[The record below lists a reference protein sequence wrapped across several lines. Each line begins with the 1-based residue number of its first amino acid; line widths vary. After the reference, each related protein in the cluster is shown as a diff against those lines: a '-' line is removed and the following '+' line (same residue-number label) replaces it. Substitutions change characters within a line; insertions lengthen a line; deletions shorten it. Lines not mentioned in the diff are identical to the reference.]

1 MPRERLLAHGRRA
14 LSDQEL
20 LTLLL
25 GSGNRCKSGSQLAAE
40 ILNSCGNNLDEL
52 AKLSVEALCAIPGL
66 GQAKAMGLAAA
77 FELGLRRQVPS
88 ASKPSV
94 RSSADAYRIMRP
106 HLVDLQAEAFLV
118 LYMNRRHAVIR
129 LETLS
134 TGGISSTVVDVRLLL
149 KRALELG
156 ATSLIVGHNHPSGNL
171 NPSPQDRSLTEQLM
185 KASRFLE
192 VELLD
197 HLIVTEAGYTSFSD
211 EGLLGA

>member
-25 GSGNRCKSGSQLAAE
+25 GTGNRCKSGSQLAGE

-52 AKLSVEALCAIPGL
+52 AKLSVEALCSIPGL

-77 FELGLRRQVPS
+77 FELGLRRQVPN
-88 ASKPSV
+88 ASKPSI
-94 RSSADAYRIMRP
+94 RSSADAYRLMRP
-106 HLVDLQAEAFLV
+106 HLVDRQAEAFLV
-118 LYMNRRHAVIR
+118 LYMNRRHALIR

-134 TGGISSTVVDVRLLL
+134 FGGISSTVVDVRLLL

-156 ATSLIVGHNHPSGNL
+156 ATALIVGHNHPSGNL
-171 NPSPQDRSLTEQLM
+171 NPSPQDRSLTEQLK

-197 HLIVTEAGYTSFSD
+197 HLVVTDAGYTSFSD
-211 EGLLGA
+211 EGFLGS